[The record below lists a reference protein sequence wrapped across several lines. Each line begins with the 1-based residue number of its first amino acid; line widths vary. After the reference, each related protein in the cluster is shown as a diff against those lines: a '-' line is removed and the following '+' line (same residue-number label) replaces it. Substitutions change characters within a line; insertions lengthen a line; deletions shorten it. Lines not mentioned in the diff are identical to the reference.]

1 MGYFT
6 TDEANELAAAQA
18 RVGTLVDLEFTD
30 DPKYLWNG
38 FGTRAFGDPPR
49 SYIGCGDVGSIEG
62 LEDTR
67 GAVSQ
72 QVTFTLSGVP
82 DSAVDLLANVLET
95 TDIIQGNL
103 AVVSLQLFNSDWQAI
118 GNPIPIY
125 FGVMMPPRVTRE
137 AASEIAGARRTIV
150 LPTENLFFGRHRP
163 PAGRYT
169 DAEQQKRFPG
179 DLFCE
184 HTPDLVNLTLIW
196 PDY

>member
-6 TDEANELAAAQA
+6 EGQAAQLAKSGA
-18 RVGTLVDLEFTD
+18 RVATLVDLEFTD

-38 FGTRAFGDPPR
+38 FGKRLFGGNE
-49 SYIGCGDVGSIEG
+49 YIGCGDVGSIEG

-67 GAVSQ
+67 GPVSQ
-72 QVTFTLSGVP
+72 QVTFTLSGVA
-82 DSAVDLLANVLET
+82 DSPVDLLATVLDS
-95 TDIIQGNL
+95 TDIVQGNL
-103 AVVSLQLFNSDWQAI
+103 AIVSLQFFDNDWQAV
-118 GNPIPIY
+118 GNPVPIY

-137 AASEIAGARRTIV
+137 AATETTGARRTIV

-169 DAEQQKRFPG
+169 DTEQRKRFEG
-179 DLFCE
+179 DRFCQY
-184 HTPDLVNLTLIW
+184 TTRLASLTLIW